1 MRRLNP
7 EQPQLFPGLT
17 SSEPASSPPN
27 HDLPRGFLYRSCL
40 LTEAE
45 QSELLDTIR
54 HLQFRAFDFHGFQ
67 AKRRVIEFGFHY
79 DFEEREASAAD
90 PIPAF
95 LLPARS
101 KAAEFA
107 GVAAE
112 ELMEGII
119 TEYSPGAPIGWHRDV
134 HRFEVVIGISLASS
148 CRMRFKPVKG
158 GKITSIVLEPGSAY
172 VLRGPARWQYQ
183 HSIPPVKDLRYSIT
197 FRTLRTWH
205 PPEQRNNTR
214 L

>member
-7 EQPQLFPGLT
+7 EQPQLFPDST
-17 SSEPASSPPN
+17 TSEPASSPP
-27 HDLPRGFLYRSCL
+27 HCDLPKGFVYHPCL

-45 QSELLDTIR
+45 QSELLDTIG
-54 HLQFRAFDFHGFQ
+54 HLQFRTFDFHGFQ
-67 AKRRVIEFGFHY
+67 AKRRVIEFGLHY
-79 DFEEREASAAD
+79 DFDEREATAAD
-90 PIPAF
+90 PIPGF

-101 KAAEFA
+101 RAAEFA

-112 ELMEGII
+112 ELLEGII

-148 CRMRFKPVKG
+148 CRMRFKPIKG
-158 GKITSIVLEPGSAY
+158 GKITSIVLEPGSGY

-197 FRTLRTWH
+197 FRTLRKRP
-205 PPEQRNNTR
+205 PPEQRKNTW